1 MSSWLFWCVLHSFR
15 RIQHEEWWWW
25 IHRVVF
31 SLSRAG
37 IDLCLHGK
45 TLIQQTE
52 LIWMGCYESWKETTC
67 THRAWKSPKLW
78 VCSKFVQFYLKAFK
92 RLSDLV
98 KTCLILSDLVET
110 RLVLFRKGGSLIVLK
125 WDFFGGVSVHCDSWV
140 SSNFS
145 IEVLLP
151 EENIS
156 QLRLMYQALLDP
168 TGGLTGP
175 HVVLGEKKRNTV
187 HTLARLSSSQEPRRR
202 SRLLMISTS
211 ATHGKWIMLNAAG
224 WNSPCHQDLW
234 VEYTRS
240 SYALLLLLT
249 RHNSHTHYKT

>member
-1 MSSWLFWCVLHSFR
+1 M
-15 RIQHEEWWWW
+15 
-25 IHRVVF
+25 
-31 SLSRAG
+31 
-37 IDLCLHGK
+37 
-45 TLIQQTE
+45 
-52 LIWMGCYESWKETTC
+52 
-67 THRAWKSPKLW
+67 
-78 VCSKFVQFYLKAFK
+78 
-92 RLSDLV
+92 RL
-98 KTCLILSDLVET
+98 
-110 RLVLFRKGGSLIVLK
+110 
-125 WDFFGGVSVHCDSWV
+125 FGGVSVHCDSWV

-224 WNSPCHQDLW
+224 WNSRA
-234 VEYTRS
+234 TRIYES
-240 SYALLLLLT
+240 NTHEVLTRCCCCWPDITHTLTIRLGVSTVVKWFGRSLLLF
-249 RHNSHTHYKT
+249 